1 MEPSLLSGGVAAG
14 LAAAFGAPIGGVLF
28 SLEEAST
35 HWSHDTTWRSLL
47 CSTLAILTL
56 SLCRAVG
63 AGAGAGPGPGRAGF
77 LSLTAP
83 GLISFGSS
91 DGAPPA
97 RFYAWELLAF
107 AALAACAGFVA
118 AFLTRAAKAL
128 SPRRPKTGAW
138 RVAEATAT
146 AFVVVT
152 VAFFAATFLGVCR
165 EIPGGDA
172 DANDASSAAGGG
184 AGSEIWTPAVAVA
197 LRCPPGAFNDLG
209 ALLLGLRDDV
219 IAALLSETEEHSV
232 FTPRSV
238 AVALVITVVAMAF
251 ACDVSLPA
259 GMFMP
264 TILWGALLG
273 LLFGHGARAFASHV
287 FAASSGGASLNLTAA
302 PGAYAFVGA
311 VAALAGVFRASISL
325 VVIMLEGTGRVGY
338 LVPLLLGVAVAN
350 LAGRVV
356 NGPSHY
362 EEQLNAKGVPVL
374 RHHDAAAPSDVRLLP
389 IRPRS
394 RGARRSLRIFPV
406 VTLHP
411 RFPFTV

>member
-1 MEPSLLSGGVAAG
+1 MGGGGRGRAIFRHRLWQLLLGVGLISSFLGILVDACIGLGRDWRHALLSATGSPVWRLVFWVAWSVIATCLAVRLSRSSAEAQGSGIPQMKVILAGGISTERAESYLSVRCLAVKMLGLVLGKAGGLSIGKEGPWVHISAALAHILVRCSAFAHLGVEKDHWREIISAGFAAG
-14 LAAAFGAPIGGVLF
+14 TAANFGAPIGGVLF

-165 EIPGGDA
+165 EMPGGDA
-172 DANDASSAAGGG
+172 NANDASSTGGGG

-209 ALLLGLRDDV
+209 ALLLGVTR
-219 IAALLSETEEHSV
+219 
-232 FTPRSV
+232 
-238 AVALVITVVAMAF
+238 
-251 ACDVSLPA
+251 
-259 GMFMP
+259 
-264 TILWGALLG
+264 
-273 LLFGHGARAFASHV
+273 
-287 FAASSGGASLNLTAA
+287 GG
-302 PGAYAFVGA
+302 
-311 VAALAGVFRASISL
+311 
-325 VVIMLEGTGRVGY
+325 
-338 LVPLLLGVAVAN
+338 
-350 LAGRVV
+350 
-356 NGPSHY
+356 
-362 EEQLNAKGVPVL
+362 
-374 RHHDAAAPSDVRLLP
+374 
-389 IRPRS
+389 
-394 RGARRSLRIFPV
+394 
-406 VTLHP
+406 
-411 RFPFTV
+411 